1 MKRDGRALAHNTL
14 EEMRIL
20 AVRRMAEGEHPNDVA
35 ASFGMHR
42 SWAYKVR
49 AQARGRGHGVRAL
62 RSSKGTGRPRKLTRV
77 QEQQVLRWING
88 KNPTQYGFDFG
99 LWTRKLVRE
108 LVLREFGV
116 TLSLASIGAMLAR
129 LNLTPQKPLQRAYQ
143 RNPEAIERWQHDTY
157 PAIARQAR
165 QENAEIFF
173 WDESGFRAD
182 SVHGRTW
189 APCGETPVVERPG
202 ERQSMSAA
210 SAVNSKGAFWF
221 ATYEGALSGELFV
234 TLLKKLMFNR
244 RKAVHLVVDGLPA
257 HKKAVVK
264 QYVASTQGKLTLHFL
279 PGYAPDLNPDELV
292 WSHVKRTGVARRPLQ
307 KGEKLQ
313 PRIHEQLAQIGR
325 NPKLVRSFF
334 KHPSVSYISDLWCDT
349 CRRQPRVKRHVV
361 GGKVRF
367 CLVAFDRRSMAI
379 EAATCC
385 ATNSCLPEHA
395 RLATIECE
403 ASGTKY
409 SAEAGPSR

>member
-334 KHPSVSYISDLWCDT
+334 KHPSVSYISDL
-349 CRRQPRVKRHVV
+349 
-361 GGKVRF
+361 
-367 CLVAFDRRSMAI
+367 
-379 EAATCC
+379 
-385 ATNSCLPEHA
+385 
-395 RLATIECE
+395 
-403 ASGTKY
+403 
-409 SAEAGPSR
+409 